1 MNVLRIFYSI
11 RRVTMLDDDFD
22 EPHLD
27 PDELNDLNENV
38 NIEWDEVF

>member
-1 MNVLRIFYSI
+1 MDDTNPI
-11 RRVTMLDDDFD
+11 DDDFPY
-22 EPHLD
+22 PHLD